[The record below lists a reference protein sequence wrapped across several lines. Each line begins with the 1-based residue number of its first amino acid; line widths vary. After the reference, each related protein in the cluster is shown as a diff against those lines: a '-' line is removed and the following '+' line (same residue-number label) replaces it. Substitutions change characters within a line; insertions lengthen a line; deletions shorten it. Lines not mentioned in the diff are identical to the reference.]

1 MRGRIMRV
9 RKPSPAMVVALIAL
23 FVALGGT
30 SVAAVSFA
38 RNAGAV
44 DGKSAVFSGAT
55 LDSAAGKLV
64 ATNRSGSDKGK
75 IPSKFLADVP
85 ATTSF
90 AKRFEV
96 ADNQTLAPTTLA
108 TVRGIGT
115 ITASCTDENANPGVE
130 NPRSD
135 VVFVNQSGNVAN
147 FARRIGNGDGTIGG
161 LANGTGDTV
170 TVRGNQTFTWHVQT
184 VSGEHVLV
192 DGIVRQDGAGTA
204 AALCTLI
211 GTVLRVG

>member
-1 MRGRIMRV
+1 MRFRR
-9 RKPSPAMVVALIAL
+9 PSPAMVVALIAL

-55 LDSAAGKLV
+55 LNSAAGKLV
-64 ATNRSGSDKGK
+64 ATNRSGSEKGQ
-75 IPSKFLADVP
+75 IPGKFLAGV
-85 ATTSF
+85 AGATSF

-96 ADNQTLAPTTLA
+96 ADNQTIAPTSVA
-108 TVRGIGT
+108 SIHGIGT
-115 ITASCTDENANPGVE
+115 ITSACTDENAAAGVE

-135 VVFVNQSGNVAN
+135 VAFVNQSGNVVN
-147 FARRIGNGDGTIGG
+147 FSRRVGNGEGTVGAI
-161 LANGTGDTV
+161 ANGAGLPV
-170 TVRGNQTFTWHVQT
+170 TIRGSNTFTMHLQT
-184 VSGEHVLV
+184 IAGEHLLV
-192 DGIVRQDGAGTA
+192 DGIIRQDGAGTA
-204 AALCTLI
+204 AALCTVI

>member
-1 MRGRIMRV
+1 MRFRR
-9 RKPSPAMVVALIAL
+9 PSPAMCVALIAL
-23 FVALGGT
+23 FVSLGGT

-55 LDSAAGKLV
+55 LNSAAGKLV

-75 IPSKFLADVP
+75 IPGKFVADVP

-96 ADNQTLAPTTLA
+96 ADNQTLAPTALA
-108 TVRGIGT
+108 TIHGIGT
-115 ITASCTDENANPGVE
+115 ITASCTDENPSPGVE

-170 TVRGNQTFTWHVQT
+170 TVRGNQTFTWHLQT
-184 VSGEHVLV
+184 IAGEHVLV

-211 GTVLRVG
+211 GTVMRVG

>member
-1 MRGRIMRV
+1 MRFRR
-9 RKPSPAMVVALIAL
+9 PSPAMVVALIAL
-23 FVALGGT
+23 FVSLGGT

-55 LDSAAGKLV
+55 VNSAAGKLV
-64 ATNRSGSDKGK
+64 ATNRSGSDKGQ

-85 ATTSF
+85 ATASF
-90 AKRFEV
+90 ARRFEV
-96 ADNQTLAPTTLA
+96 ADNQTVAPVALA
-108 TVRGIGT
+108 TIRGIGT
-115 ITASCTDENANPGVE
+115 ITASCTDENGNAGVE

-135 VVFVNQSGNVAN
+135 VVFVNQSGNVMN
-147 FARRIGNGDGTIGG
+147 FARRIGNSEGVIGG

-170 TVRGNQTFTWHVQT
+170 TVRGSQTFKWHLQT

-211 GTVLRVG
+211 GTAMKIG

>member
-1 MRGRIMRV
+1 MRV
-9 RKPSPAMVVALIAL
+9 RRPSPAMVVASIAL
-23 FVALGGT
+23 FVSLGGT
-30 SVAAVSFA
+30 SVAAVNFA

-75 IPSKFLADVP
+75 VPGKFLADV
-85 ATTSF
+85 AGTTSF

-96 ADNQTLAPTTLA
+96 ADNQTVAPTALA

-115 ITASCTDENANPGVE
+115 ITASCTDENANAGVE

-135 VVFVNQSGNVAN
+135 VVATSRTSRAGSAT
-147 FARRIGNGDGTIGG
+147 ATGRSAAWPTA
-161 LANGTGDTV
+161 LAT
-170 TVRGNQTFTWHVQT
+170 R
-184 VSGEHVLV
+184 
-192 DGIVRQDGAGTA
+192 
-204 AALCTLI
+204 
-211 GTVLRVG
+211 

>member
-1 MRGRIMRV
+1 
-9 RKPSPAMVVALIAL
+9 MVVALIAL

-55 LDSAAGKLV
+55 LNSAAGKLV

-75 IPSKFLADVP
+75 IPSKFVAGVP
-85 ATTSF
+85 TSTSF

-96 ADNQTLAPTTLA
+96 ADNQTIAPTALA
-108 TVRGIGT
+108 SISGIGT
-115 ITASCTDENANPGVE
+115 ITVSCTDENANAGVE

-147 FARRIGNGDGTIGG
+147 FSRRVGNGDGTIGG

-170 TVRGNQTFTWHVQT
+170 TIRGSNTFTWHVQT
-184 VSGEHVLV
+184 VEGHHVLV
-192 DGIVRQDGAGTA
+192 DGIVRQDGLGTP

-211 GTVLRVG
+211 GTVLRVD

>member
-1 MRGRIMRV
+1 MRFRR
-9 RKPSPAMVVALIAL
+9 PSPAMVVALIAL

-55 LDSAAGKLV
+55 LNSAAGKLV
-64 ATNRSGSDKGK
+64 ATIRSGSDKGK
-75 IPSKFLADVP
+75 IPSKFVAGVP
-85 ATTSF
+85 TSTSF

-96 ADNQTLAPTTLA
+96 ADNQTVAPTALTTLP
-108 TVRGIGT
+108 GIGT
-115 ITASCTDENANPGVE
+115 ITVSCTDENANAGVE

-135 VVFVNQSGNVAN
+135 VVFVNQSGSGEN
-147 FARRIGNGDGTIGG
+147 FARRVGNGDGTVGL
-161 LANGTGDTV
+161 LANGAGDTV
-170 TVRGNQTFTWHVQT
+170 TIRGSNTFTWHVQT
-184 VSGEHVLV
+184 VDGKHVLV
-192 DGIVRQDGAGTA
+192 DGIVRQDGLGTP

-211 GTVLRVG
+211 GTVLRVD